1 MENFDTVFIIDIP
14 KKELYTKVSLI
25 GHVLTKKDYNNG
37 SYGIK
42 IRDITGTIWCNTSQ
56 KKLYNSICKQGRI
69 NIFGEIIINSRNI
82 KVINVSN
89 IIVLETPNTSFYLLD
104 SEMKEQS
111 AKMLMT
117 RIIKN
122 TSTLLLKFGYI
133 EFESKLVSRQL
144 PEDNSL
150 EPLLV
155 KYSGFGMPAR
165 LIISP
170 SAQVIEFLETTLSRC
185 FTLSTSFTQSYRLPD
200 TPSEFKVLVAKSL
213 NMTEEEQEQIMK
225 DIMQKILSEISEINL
240 QSVWK
245 KYMGVWPD
253 KIESTNYL
261 QKKFDNE
268 INLICFDSDI
278 PVVGKRW
285 NTKIKKIYHIVDKER
300 NILMEG
306 AREFISEESIICTI
320 TLYPSQFLRL
330 IKNAPTRQIKNLDKL
345 FYGNNL

>member
-1 MENFDTVFIIDIP
+1 MENLDAVFIIDIP
-14 KKELYTKVSLI
+14 KRETYTKVNLI
-25 GHVLTKKDYNNG
+25 GHVLDKKDYGKG

-42 IRDITGTIWCNTSQ
+42 IRDITGTIWCNTTQ
-56 KKLYNSICKQGRI
+56 KELYSSVCKQGRI
-69 NIFGEIIINSRNI
+69 NVLGEIIINSRNI
-82 KVINVSN
+82 KVINASN
-89 IIVLETPNTSFYLLD
+89 IIVLETPYTEFYLLD

-122 TSTLLLKFGYI
+122 TSTLLQRHGYI
-133 EFESKLVSRQL
+133 EFESKLISRQL

-185 FTLSTSFTQSYRLPD
+185 FTISTSFTQSYRLPD
-200 TPSEFKVLVAKSL
+200 TPSELKVLVAKSL
-213 NMTEEEQEQIMK
+213 NMPEKEQEQIME
-225 DIMQKILSEISEINL
+225 DILQKILSEISEIDI
-240 QSVWK
+240 QSVLK
-245 KYMGVWPD
+245 KYLGVWPD
-253 KIESTNYL
+253 KVEGVNYL
-261 QKKFDNE
+261 KKEFDNE
-268 INLICFDSDI
+268 INLISFDSDI
-278 PVVGKRW
+278 PVIGRRW
-285 NTKIKKIYHIVDKER
+285 NTEIKKIYHIVDKEK

-330 IKNAPTRQIKNLDKL
+330 IKNAPARQIKNLDKL
-345 FYGNNL
+345 FYGHNS